1 MFLKK
6 ICLILLIA
14 TSITQSV
21 KAGPIITYSDFWK
34 KQSTIKKELAQTD
47 SNKKSIQYS
56 SKKNKNKLTQNPLL
70 VQIQIPN
77 FLREGDRIELSA
89 KVTNFSDHELTGTTQ
104 LTLLNAATNQSV
116 DGWFKNIFPTQYFT
130 VAAGQSLDI
139 KFPIEIPYN
148 YNSALKYQVTATT
161 NPPKLIKEPINKND
175 SLDSLI
181 NSNKNNSKSKENI
194 ESIFSDFKEFTIPIL
209 TNRILITENVPL
221 NINNM
226 GEKNF
231 IVKKLL
237 QSEENTSIKNQGL
250 TVELAANPNWYVI
263 QALPY
268 LMESVF
274 GSTEQIFNQYYAN
287 VLAMHINR
295 SNPSLKEIF
304 SKWLSAGVNHPKDK
318 NPTKSELLS
327 NLQNNRELKLA
338 ILQETPWVMDA
349 IDETT
354 QAKNIASLFDSTK
367 ISNDIENTIQKL
379 IELQRP
385 SGAFSW
391 WKGGPEDRQLTQY
404 IIAGIGQLFKL
415 NAIENKDYQYI
426 KIIVDKAISYLDKKV
441 LEEYKQLS
449 KNKTL
454 LSKNNLNYTNIHYL
468 YLRSFYPDY
477 PLVES
482 FKKAH
487 DYFLYQE
494 KKYWPSFKKN
504 SQAMIAL
511 ALNKS
516 NEKATTKAIIKS
528 LKQNATNNKDLG
540 MYWKQWN
547 TNGYSLH
554 WSPVESQSIMI
565 EAFYNVDQ
573 NVESMNELKVWL
585 LHQKKIHHW
594 KTSKATA
601 AACYAM
607 LLVNKENGKLNT
619 LLPSQNNSAV
629 ISIGGKKIGGFNFN
643 SQEIVYSTDTYKMK
657 SDKESGYFKYSIEA
671 EKVIPS
677 MGNISISVK
686 TGDAKF
692 SPYTFWGAVYWEY
705 FEDLDKLKRNESP
718 LKLTK
723 QIFIEKKSDKGIILL
738 PIKEV
743 ANLQVGD
750 KIKVRLQIQASRD
763 IEYLDLKDQRAACL
777 ITIGAK
783 NRYQSK
789 GSWGYFQSN
798 GEASTH
804 FFIDRLSKGSYVIE
818 FEQLVIHPG
827 NFSNGISSIQS
838 MYSPSFVSYS
848 DEIRMVVE
856 KQK

>member
-34 KQSTIKKELAQTD
+34 KQSIIKKELAQTA
-47 SNKKSIQYS
+47 S
-56 SKKNKNKLTQNPLL
+56 NKNKLTQKPLL

-130 VAAGQSLDI
+130 VAVGQSLDI

-148 YNSALKYQVTATT
+148 FNSALKYQVTATT
-161 NPPKLIKEPINKND
+161 NPLKLIKEPINKND
-175 SLDSLI
+175 SLNSLI
-181 NSNKNNSKSKENI
+181 SSNKNNSKSKENI

-221 NINNM
+221 NINNI
-226 GEKNF
+226 GENNF
-231 IVKKLL
+231 IIKKLL
-237 QSEENTSIKNQGL
+237 QSEENTSIKNQVL
-250 TVELAANPNWYVI
+250 TFELATNPKWYVI

-268 LMESVF
+268 LMESVYE
-274 GSTEQIFNQYYAN
+274 STEQIFNQYYAN

-295 SNPSLKEIF
+295 STPSLKETF

-327 NLQNNRELKLA
+327 NLQNNKELKLA

-404 IIAGIGQLFKL
+404 IIAGIGQLLKL

-441 LEEYKQLS
+441 FEEYKQIS

-454 LSKNNLNYTNIHYL
+454 LSKNNLNNTTIHYL

-482 FKKAH
+482 FKKGH
-487 DYFLYQE
+487 DYFLNQE

-504 SQAMIAL
+504 NQAMIAL

-516 NEKATTKAIIKS
+516 NEKATAKAIIKS
-528 LKQNATNNKDLG
+528 LKQNATSNKDLG

-547 TNGYSLH
+547 TGGYLLH

-565 EAFYNVDQ
+565 EAFSNVEQ
-573 NVESMNELKVWL
+573 NVETMNQLKVWL
-585 LHQKKIHHW
+585 LHQKQIHHW
-594 KTSKATA
+594 NTTKATA

-607 LLVNKENGKLNT
+607 LLVNQENGKLNA
-619 LLPSQNNSAV
+619 LLPSQNNTAV

-686 TGDAKF
+686 AVDAKF
-692 SPYTFWGAVYWEY
+692 SPHTFWGAVYWQY

-723 QIFIEKKSDKGIILL
+723 QIFVEKNTEKGILLL

-750 KIKVRLQIQASRD
+750 KIKVRLQIQATRD
-763 IEYLDLKDQRAACL
+763 IEYLQLKDQRAACL
-777 ITIGAK
+777 VPIETK
-783 NRYQSK
+783 NRYQTK
-789 GSWGYFQSN
+789 GSWGYYQSN

-804 FFIDRLSKGSYVIE
+804 FFIDRLSKGSYFIE
-818 FEQLVIHPG
+818 FEQLVISSG
-827 NFSNGISSIQS
+827 NFSNGLSSIEN
-838 MYSPSFVSYS
+838 MYSPGFASYS
-848 DEIRMVVE
+848 DEIRIEVE
-856 KQK
+856 DLK